1 MIFFFLPSCFV
12 PLLFCFFLQA
22 KMTATPT
29 TKTIISGER
38 TPPINGNIAAT
49 EIKEIKKQT
58 SQRVFLWQKR
68 GDINKSTSLKLV
80 LLYNC

>member
-1 MIFFFLPSCFV
+1 MTFFLPSCFV

-38 TPPINGNIAAT
+38 TPPINGNIPAT
-49 EIKEIKKQT
+49 EIEEIKKQT
-58 SQRVFLWQKR
+58 SEHEQRGHQQIHFIKVSFTL
-68 GDINKSTSLKLV
+68 
-80 LLYNC
+80 